1 MKTSVEKLDEV
12 SVRLTVE
19 VEPERVKRAFDH
31 AARELAKQV
40 NLPGFRPGK
49 APRRILEQRLGEGAI
64 AQAAMENSISDYY
77 VEALREQE
85 LNPVAQPELDVDR
98 FDEAEGCAFTATVE
112 VRPEFE
118 APDHTGINV
127 SFPDWEV
134 AESAIEEH
142 LEGLRDRFAE
152 VDEVDRPAETG
163 DLVTVDLEVEVDG
176 QVIEQARVSDALYE
190 VGSGGVTPKLD
201 DLLVGA
207 VAGADVEFEDTL
219 PEGFPEH
226 GGREATLRVHVTDV
240 RAKTLPELDDDFAT
254 TASSFDTIAEL
265 RADVRR
271 SMERRRVLE
280 AQQHLRSQVL
290 EAYLARAEV
299 TLPPAMIEGEVQ
311 ERLHQLEHQAEQFG
325 MDVEQL
331 LELQGTDRETFER
344 QAREQATGAVRA
356 RIVLDQLANQLEVR
370 IEPSDIE
377 AEIVRHAQQN
387 QMQPEEIARIIQE
400 QGSLP
405 ALVGDIMRRRAIDA
419 VVDASTIDGE
429 PSEEVLRNL
438 DILPSDDEEAE
449 DEAAPGLIVPG
460 QEPGDAGDA
469 GEDAPRIIV
478 PGQ

>member
-85 LNPVAQPELDVDR
+85 LNPVAQPELDVDH
-98 FDEAEGCAFTATVE
+98 FDEADGCAFTATVE

-118 APDHTGINV
+118 APDHTGITV

-134 AESAIEEH
+134 AESAIDEH
-142 LEGLRDRFAE
+142 LESLRDRFAE
-152 VDEVDRPAETG
+152 VDEVDRAAESG

-176 QVIEQARVSDALYE
+176 QVIEDARVSDALYE
-190 VGSGGVTPKLD
+190 IGSGGVTPKLD
-201 DLLVGA
+201 DLLVGV

-226 GGREATLRVHVTDV
+226 GGSEATLRVHVTDV

-254 TASSFDTIAEL
+254 TASAFDTVDEL

-299 TLPPAMIEGEVQ
+299 TLPPAMVEGEV
-311 ERLHQLEHQAEQFG
+311 
-325 MDVEQL
+325 
-331 LELQGTDRETFER
+331 
-344 QAREQATGAVRA
+344 
-356 RIVLDQLANQLEVR
+356 
-370 IEPSDIE
+370 
-377 AEIVRHAQQN
+377 
-387 QMQPEEIARIIQE
+387 
-400 QGSLP
+400 
-405 ALVGDIMRRRAIDA
+405 
-419 VVDASTIDGE
+419 
-429 PSEEVLRNL
+429 
-438 DILPSDDEEAE
+438 
-449 DEAAPGLIVPG
+449 
-460 QEPGDAGDA
+460 
-469 GEDAPRIIV
+469 
-478 PGQ
+478 